1 MKIILASNSPRRK
14 ELLHRDGYEFE
25 VIPSTV
31 DEVLDESL
39 KPVENVKSLAKQKCL
54 DVAKSHYDDVV
65 IGADTIVVFDN
76 KIFGKPKTDLEAYQ
90 MLNALQGKSHEVMTG
105 VCVCYK
111 NTIIN
116 EAEFSQVIF
125 KAMSDEDIWD
135 YIKTKEPCDKAG
147 AYAIQGIGKKY
158 IESYKGSFDNIVG
171 LPMEML
177 NKILKSIE

>member
-1 MKIILASNSPRRK
+1 M
-14 ELLHRDGYEFE
+14 
-25 VIPSTV
+25 
-31 DEVLDESL
+31 
-39 KPVENVKSLAKQKCL
+39 
-54 DVAKSHYDDVV
+54 V

-111 NTIIN
+111 NKIIN
-116 EAEFSQVIF
+116 EADISQVIF
-125 KAMSDEDIWD
+125 KSMSDEDICD

>member
-31 DEVLDESL
+31 DEIVDKSL
-39 KPVENVKSLAKQKCL
+39 NPIENVKSLAKQKCL
-54 DVAKSHYDDVV
+54 DVAKNHYDDVV

-90 MLNALQGKSHEVMTG
+90 MLNVLQGKSHEVMTG

-111 NTIIN
+111 KTMIN
-116 EAEFSQVIF
+116 EAEISQVIF

-158 IESYKGSFDNIVG
+158 IEAYKGSFDNIVG
-171 LPMEML
+171 LPMELL